1 MFHYNLNGSNSF
13 NLKAKREKI
22 SISPLILGEEGGTE
36 HREIDF
42 FQDMYDNSAC
52 NSEWNIAR
60 LGGISTFSNY
70 VILPLCNSLNLSIIM
85 KQK

>member
-1 MFHYNLNGSNSF
+1 MGKTHLIWKPKERKYQYP
-13 NLKAKREKI
+13 
-22 SISPLILGEEGGTE
+22 PLIWGEEGGTE

-52 NSEWNIAR
+52 KSDWNIAR